1 MRKLEKTGRK
11 NSPHFI
17 CGNERGCYR
26 LRVNVEL
33 EVKDTESQS
42 QTEAVIRSYIKFLQ
56 GLEQEASAHGT
67 DFVLNL
73 KIK

>member
-1 MRKLEKTGRK
+1 M
-11 NSPHFI
+11 
-17 CGNERGCYR
+17 
-26 LRVNVEL
+26 RVNVEL

-56 GLEQEASAHGT
+56 GLEQEASAYGT
-67 DFVLNL
+67 DFVQNL

>member
-1 MRKLEKTGRK
+1 M
-11 NSPHFI
+11 
-17 CGNERGCYR
+17 
-26 LRVNVEL
+26 RVNVEL

>member
-1 MRKLEKTGRK
+1 MDIPPI
-11 NSPHFI
+11 S
-17 CGNERGCYR
+17 ERQESRNPEGGCYR

-56 GLEQEASAHGT
+56 GLEQEASAYGT